1 MYSQQSTQGTNRTP
15 STVLVVEDEEVI
27 REFVRE
33 LLDGEG
39 FNVMTAES
47 ADVAHALLQDKAAD
61 IDLLITD
68 IRMPGSM
75 DGAQL
80 ANHVGATWPH
90 IPIIVM
96 SGYDT
101 PATASIKYKVRF
113 LPKPWSIG
121 QLIDMVTGVAY
132 SATPST

>member
-1 MYSQQSTQGTNRTP
+1 MYNQQSTQSTNRSP

-39 FNVMTAES
+39 MNVITAES

-80 ANHVGATWPH
+80 ANYVGSTYPD

-121 QLIDMVTGVAY
+121 QLLDAVSGIAY
-132 SATPST
+132 SATPSM